1 MHLPLEDRLGMNLLA
16 ANQYQA
22 EHNRE
27 HFEAWQLLALNCLLY
42 TSPSPRD

>member
-1 MHLPLEDRLGMNLLA
+1 MHMPLEDSLGMNLLA

-27 HFEAWQLLALNCLLY
+27 HFEARQARSLF
-42 TSPSPRD
+42 